1 MLWAAAK
8 VCPLSCS
15 VCFSQSA
22 SRHGVHQHDQDL
34 TASDSTNA
42 CRTTLLRLREK

>member
-1 MLWAAAK
+1 MLWAVAK

-15 VCFSQSA
+15 VRSSQSA

-34 TASDSTNA
+34 IARDSTNT
-42 CRTTLLRLREK
+42 CRTTLLCPREK